1 MIEDPLEC
9 RVSSQPGANW
19 LFLGIVTALTVKCFL
34 YLNSNLSPVNVLL
47 SVGKY

>member
-9 RVSSQPGANW
+9 RVNSQPGANR
-19 LFLGIVTALTVKCFL
+19 LFLGIVTALMVKCFL